1 MGKEGGSLAGGKD
14 QGKMDC
20 KDRCRVGMFMEM
32 VEWGW
37 CCRQG
42 MARQVDMVLM
52 VVRFRVACR
61 QWVVISSSTIILLL
75 L

>member
-1 MGKEGGSLAGGKD
+1 
-14 QGKMDC
+14 
-20 KDRCRVGMFMEM
+20 
-32 VEWGW
+32 
-37 CCRQG
+37 